1 MNGEAIAYVIDGLSL
16 VARQSGLLLIDLAP
30 WVISGALIGA
40 ALKTVRRL
48 PFARSLP
55 SISPACAVPLA
66 AVSGAA
72 SPLCT
77 LGSVPVV
84 AGLVSRGFPRA
95 AGAAFLAASS
105 MVTPQMVLMTAGALG
120 LRMAILQATGGIVAG
135 TLAGWAMAAFPSRGA
150 SLFRDPGDAVDGVPP
165 TSKSFAAHFAGQ
177 LEYGLFWMV
186 AGVVISQGFSVF
198 APAIV
203 SSAAGL
209 AGTGGGLFSATL
221 GAIVSAPLYSCGG
234 AALPVLAAIG
244 ERGASPGFLL
254 AFLICGPATR
264 FRSAAA
270 LGCYLRPKG
279 LAIYFAFVVAFA
291 GLFGWATSLFAAS

>member
-1 MNGEAIAYVIDGLSL
+1 MSGETIALVLDGLSL
-16 VARQSGLLLIDLAP
+16 VARQSGLLIADLAP
-30 WVISGALIGA
+30 WMVAGALIGA
-40 ALKTVRRL
+40 ALKKTRRL
-48 PFARSLP
+48 PFARVLP
-55 SISPACAVPLA
+55 SIGPAFAVPLA

-120 LRMAILQATGGIVAG
+120 PRMAILQATGGILAG
-135 TLAGWAMAAFPSRGA
+135 TLAGWAMAAFPARGA
-150 SLFRDPGDAVDGVPP
+150 ALFRESGEASEGVPP
-165 TSKSFAAHFAGQ
+165 TSKSFGAHFAGQ

-186 AGVVISQGFSVF
+186 AGVVISQGLSVF
-198 APAIV
+198 APGIMASV
-203 SSAAGL
+203 AGI
-209 AGTGGGLFSATL
+209 ADSGGGFIPAGV

-234 AALPVLAAIG
+234 AALPVLAALG
-244 ERGASPGFLL
+244 ERGASQGFLL

-270 LGCYLRPKG
+270 LGGYLRPKG
-279 LAIYFAFVVAFA
+279 LAVYFAFVVAFA
-291 GLFGWATSLFAAS
+291 SLFGWASSAFAFP